1 MLKDLKEIINDDTL
15 IIQQLDKEVIR
26 EHEDNILLKDNKI
39 IGYKIKVIFYTKD
52 FLKKRN
58 DELIEE
64 AKKHITEVSNE

>member
-15 IIQQLDKEVIR
+15 IIQQLDKDVIR

>member
-64 AKKHITEVSNE
+64 AKIHITDVSNE